1 MTRTLPACFAVAM
14 LLMLALSSAA
24 PAHHNMSAVFDFND
38 RVTFTGTLKSHDW
51 RNPHIELM
59 VDAQAEGG
67 KVTAW
72 KVEGPPPNFFR
83 TRDIGKADIEAAMGK
98 TVTIEVSRARDG
110 TQWGLLRLVT
120 LPDGKM
126 VSACPQNC

>member
-1 MTRTLPACFAVAM
+1 MNSRIITLIAFA
-14 LLMLALSSAA
+14 LMLVAGAA
-24 PAHHNMSAVFDFND
+24 MAHHNMSAIFDFND

-59 VDAQAEGG
+59 VDAKSDGG
-67 KVTAW
+67 KVAEW

-83 TRDIGKADIEAAMGK
+83 TRDIGKADIETAMGK

-110 TQWGLLRLVT
+110 SQWGLLRLLT